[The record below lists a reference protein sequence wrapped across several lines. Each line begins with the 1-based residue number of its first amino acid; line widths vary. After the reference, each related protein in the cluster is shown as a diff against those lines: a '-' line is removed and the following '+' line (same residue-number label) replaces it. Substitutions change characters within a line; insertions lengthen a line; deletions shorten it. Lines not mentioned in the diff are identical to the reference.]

1 VFLKLRKKKYL
12 LVLFWLISTLGICQ
26 QKNVLALETQDV
38 EIKNISFYA
47 DSLRITSP
55 SFLNLNLFRTDTQNI
70 GSITSHPPFN
80 LWLMIDVKFT
90 SSDTTYNLVSN
101 ALEKSTLFTQ
111 NTLSVW
117 QSEAGGFYN
126 RLNDHAFVFNLKA
139 QKNTPQRLFFLVQN
153 KTFDLPRLFVEIL
166 PRSSLS
172 LKKSNYQQEET
183 SSLIWLIFL
192 LSTLLLISFYAF
204 FQFSLTNNKA
214 YFFYGLF
221 TFFSFIAYL
230 QNFFELYWSS
240 YLFFYDNSHAR
251 FSWRLAFMLAHIFQT
266 AFFYFFFDLKRNNFK
281 YYRALNIYYYA
292 QIICACAYALVIL
305 FQFPNT
311 YFGLIR
317 AIHNPILTFGGIFFI
332 YFIAKERKS
341 KPANLII
348 IGTVCLILITSYS
361 IFIIP
366 PIQNMNGL
374 PDSRI
379 VFSVGTF
386 VEIIFFWISLAVRD
400 KETERD
406 MQRFKTAALSNEIK
420 ALRSQMNPHFIFN
433 CLNSLNLYILEN
445 HIDQASDYLQRFSK
459 LIRLVL
465 ENSRLERIPLKN
477 EIEALKLYMDL
488 ETMRFKNKLRFF
500 IEIDESVEPEMVNV
514 PPLLFQPFIENSI
527 WHGLM
532 HKLEGGSI
540 HLKISQPDDNIL
552 QAEIIDDGIGRA
564 AASEIKS
571 KSATL
576 KKSFGMKVT
585 NERIAAIN
593 QIYNI
598 QAKVEIIDLF
608 DEKKLPNGTKVIITI
623 PV

>member
-1 VFLKLRKKKYL
+1 MFLKLREKKYL

-80 LWLMIDVKFT
+80 LWFMIDVKFT

-117 QSEAGGFYN
+117 QGEAGGFYN

-153 KTFDLPRLFVEIL
+153 KTFNLSKLNINIL
-166 PRSSLS
+166 PTEKLLANQIVFSARTLPFF
-172 LKKSNYQQEET
+172 
-183 SSLIWLIFL
+183 IWNIFL
-192 LSTLLLISFYAF
+192 MGTFLLISFYAF
-204 FQFSLTNNKA
+204 FQYALNKNLA
-214 YFFYGLF
+214 YLLYGLF
-221 TFFSFIAYL
+221 SFFCLLGFLQSALEIYWSNFLYDYKISHAHFEWRLLFMVGHTCQVIFYL
-230 QNFFELYWSS
+230 VFFNLKPQNFN
-240 YLFFYDNSHAR
+240 FY
-251 FSWRLAFMLAHIFQT
+251 
-266 AFFYFFFDLKRNNFK
+266 K
-281 YYRALNIYYYA
+281 YYIGLLNA
-292 QIICACAYALVIL
+292 QIILISIYTVAIALQLPNNYLLVMSSIYSFIIL
-305 FQFPNT
+305 F
-311 YFGLIR
+311 
-317 AIHNPILTFGGIFFI
+317 GGMISL
-332 YFIAKERKS
+332 YFIAVARRGTVT
-341 KPANLII
+341 NII
-348 IGTVCLILITSYS
+348 LIGTISLAVCYFIS
-361 IFIIP
+361 IFLLNSEEGNYP
-366 PIQNMNGL
+366 L
-374 PDSRI
+374 DRF